1 MLRID
6 FEGSDERLLAFVR
19 SRRVQLQELLR
30 LRMTAT
36 MTLLQSH
43 IVGDKLSGQVLHHRT
58 GKLIDSIRLNPPE
71 ATANENE
78 VVGGVAGGGG
88 PAFYGRIHEYGGTF
102 DVKERERRFGFNR
115 SGEIVKLLTKSG
127 AVRKGI
133 YGVGQQKVKAHTVT
147 FPERSFMRTSFS
159 ELRERIIAELQD
171 AVNKALSA

>member
-30 LRMTAT
+30 LRMTMT
-36 MTLLQSH
+36 MTLLQSR

-58 GKLIDSIRLNPPE
+58 GKLIDSIRLNPTE

-78 VVGGVAGGGG
+78 VVGGVEGGGG

-102 DVKERERRFGFNR
+102 EVKERERRIGYR
-115 SGEIVKLLTKSG
+115 GGEIVKLLTKSG
-127 AVRKGI
+127 TVRKEVDEI
-133 YGVGQQKVKAHTVT
+133 RKQKVKAHTVT

-159 ELRERIIAELQD
+159 ELRERIIAELQA
-171 AVNKALSA
+171 AVNEALS